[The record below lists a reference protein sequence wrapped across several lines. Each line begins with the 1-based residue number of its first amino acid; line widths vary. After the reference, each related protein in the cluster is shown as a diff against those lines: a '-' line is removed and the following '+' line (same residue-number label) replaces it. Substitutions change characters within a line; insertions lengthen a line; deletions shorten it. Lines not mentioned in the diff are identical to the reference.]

1 MMTDAKEYIL
11 RQTAL
16 KFYPRATDVKTGML
30 PDPWIGFSNAGIT
43 CEVHVSRSIP
53 LDNFEEEAWNQF
65 AKLKRDVQLNDVRT
79 TPIDVIVVKDEPVQE
94 A

>member
-16 KFYPRATDVKTGML
+16 KFYPKATDVKTGML

-43 CEVHVSRSIP
+43 CEVHVSRSIS
-53 LDNFEEEAWNQF
+53 LDNFEEEAWQQF
-65 AKLKRDVQLNDVRT
+65 AKLKRDVQLNDVAT
-79 TPIDVIVVKDEPVQE
+79 TPIDTIVIGNEEPV
-94 A
+94 

>member
-16 KFYPRATDVKTGML
+16 KFYPKATDVKTGML
-30 PDPWIGFSNAGIT
+30 PDPWIGFTHNGIA
-43 CEVHVSRSIP
+43 CEVHVSHAIP

-65 AKLKRDVQLNDVRT
+65 AKLKRDVQMNDVAT
-79 TPIDVIVVKDEPVQE
+79 TPIDTIVVTD
-94 A
+94 AGS

>member
-16 KFYPRATDVKTGML
+16 KFYPKAAEIKTGML
-30 PDPWIGFSNAGIT
+30 PDPWIGFSHDGIT

-53 LDNFEEEAWNQF
+53 LDNFEEEAWQQF
-65 AKLKRDVQLNDVRT
+65 AKLKRDVQMNDVAT
-79 TPIDVIVVKDEPVQE
+79 TPIDTIVITD
-94 A
+94 AGS

>member
-16 KFYPRATDVKTGML
+16 KFYPKATDVKTGMK

-43 CEVHVSRSIP
+43 CEVHVSRAIP
-53 LDNFEEEAWNQF
+53 LDNFEEEAWQQF
-65 AKLKRDVQLNDVRT
+65 AKLKRDVQLNDVAT
-79 TPIDVIVVKDEPVQE
+79 TPIDTIVIGNEEPV
-94 A
+94 

>member
-16 KFYPRATDVKTGML
+16 KFYPKAQDVKTGML
-30 PDPWIGFSNAGIT
+30 PDPWIGFSHDGIT

-53 LDNFEEEAWNQF
+53 LDNFEEEAWQQF
-65 AKLKRDVQLNDVRT
+65 AKLKRDVQLNDVAT
-79 TPIDVIVVKDEPVQE
+79 TPIDTIVISDAEPV
-94 A
+94 

>member
-16 KFYPRATDVKTGML
+16 KFYPKAQEVKTGML
-30 PDPWIGFSNAGIT
+30 PDPWIGFQIDSVT

-65 AKLKRDVQLNDVRT
+65 AKLRRDVQLNEVAT
-79 TPIDVIVVKDEPVQE
+79 TPIETIVITDAEPV
-94 A
+94 

>member
-16 KFYPRATDVKTGML
+16 KFYPKATDVKTGML

-43 CEVHVSRSIP
+43 CEVHVSRSIQ
-53 LDNFEEEAWNQF
+53 LDDFEEEAWNQF
-65 AKLKRDVQLNDVRT
+65 AKLKRDVQLNDVAT
-79 TPIDVIVVKDEPVQE
+79 TPIDTIVIANEEPV
-94 A
+94 